1 MCGPWGQPSG
11 ERGGRP
17 RAVGQ
22 RGSEEGHAD
31 QRGRGAGARPCR
43 ALRATAPGSGFI
55 PKVPG
60 SHRKL
65 ESRGVRRSA
74 PADNSDLGVLREEG
88 LEEAREWA
96 APTQTM
102 TAHSGLS
109 VRLSRSSV
117 PLPRLF
123 IRCLSHSFLPCFLLV
138 SSLLPSC
145 LSRTHSP
152 SPLPPS
158 RRFPEQN
165 SNSSSPRW
173 LALAPFLWQ
182 SSLF

>member
-1 MCGPWGQPSG
+1 M
-11 ERGGRP
+11 
-17 RAVGQ
+17 
-22 RGSEEGHAD
+22 
-31 QRGRGAGARPCR
+31 
-43 ALRATAPGSGFI
+43 RATAPGSGFI

-65 ESRGVRRSA
+65 ESRGVRRSD
-74 PADNSDLGVLREEG
+74 PEDNSDLGVLREEG

-102 TAHSGLS
+102 TAYSGLS

-117 PLPRLF
+117 PLPPLF
-123 IRCLSHSFLPCFLLV
+123 IRCLSHSFLPCFLLA

-152 SPLPPS
+152 SPLPPAPSLPPS